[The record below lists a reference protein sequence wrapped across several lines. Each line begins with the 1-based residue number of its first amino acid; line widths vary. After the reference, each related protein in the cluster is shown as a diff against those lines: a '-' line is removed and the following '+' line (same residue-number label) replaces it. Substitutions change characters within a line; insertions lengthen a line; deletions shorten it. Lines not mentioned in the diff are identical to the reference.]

1 VSGNKVADEEEDG
14 HDDMLSNRD
23 DIRTS
28 DLASEEVSFES
39 EEEN

>member
-1 VSGNKVADEEEDG
+1 MLG
-14 HDDMLSNRD
+14 HRD
-23 DIRTS
+23 DVGTG